1 MQRIFIVGCPRSG
14 TTLVQ
19 AMLARHPD
27 VFTLPETAFFEG
39 LFTDLKW
46 RWGDRTARARTRRLH
61 HRLGF
66 ARRDGRRAFRRL
78 QRTLLG
84 PDSQR
89 EHVPLRTRACTRK
102 FIAMLD
108 RMTLAAG
115 RSSWIEK
122 TPNHLLYIPE
132 IEAAVPEARFI
143 HVIRRGMD
151 VVASLTDATLNFEA
165 YTAFDGSVALWTHRW
180 NHAIDIHRAQLGRL
194 HHHFIFLE
202 DLVRDGETTW
212 HQLCAFLK
220 LPADAPLID
229 SSEQAIANLDK
240 EPWKQG
246 AIGGVPREA
255 ERKVDEL
262 FGPRIKRWLQSHL
275 SPYDELRAACSAIRP
290 TPMRAAHMPGRAAAC
305 APKNLA

>member
-19 AMLARHPD
+19 AMLARHPE

-46 RWGDRTARARTRRLH
+46 RWGDRTARARPRRPH
-61 HRLGF
+61 HHLGF
-66 ARRDGRRAFRRL
+66 ARRGGRRAFRQL
-78 QRTLLG
+78 QRSLLG
-84 PDSQR
+84 PDLGR

-108 RMTLAAG
+108 RMAAAAG

-143 HVIRRGMD
+143 HVIRRGID

-165 YTAFDGSVALWTHRW
+165 YEAFDGSVALWTHRW
-180 NHAIDIHRAQLGRL
+180 NHAIEIHREQVGRP

-202 DLVRDGETTW
+202 DLVRDGDTTW
-212 HQLCAFLK
+212 QQLCAFLD
-220 LPADAPLID
+220 LPPDARLTDPANH
-229 SSEQAIANLDK
+229 AIANLEQ
-240 EPWKQG
+240 EPWKH
-246 AIGGVPREA
+246 AAVGGVPREA
-255 ERKVDEL
+255 ERKVDQL
-262 FGPRIKRWLQSHL
+262 FGPRIKRWLQSNL
-275 SPYDELRAACSAIRP
+275 APYDELRAACSALSP
-290 TPMRAAHMPGRAAAC
+290 AKQATHGPGRAAAW